1 MSTLSLLRLPGI
13 KMGGSRFLHVGQILA
28 AVDKSNLA
36 KLRKRTG
43 FSISNCKKA
52 LDMHANDIAKAEEW
66 LQAEAQAQGW
76 AKASKLS
83 GRTTAQGLVGVH
95 IDGPVGAI
103 LEVNCETDFVARNEQ
118 FRSLVSQAAKEC
130 AVNTSSLRQD
140 TLLKGV
146 CQCTSSSCQIQSG
159 ISTIHVEFMSEEQLK
174 GMVASDGKT
183 LADHL
188 ALVIGVIG
196 ENMSLPRAARLVAPD
211 GVQLVG
217 YSHPTPSDETKLLGK
232 FGAILALRSPGALT
246 EVARQLCLHVIGMN
260 PKAIGN
266 PDDPKAPNSDDE
278 MLLIHQEFL
287 TDPTKTVGEVLQE
300 ENIEVVDYI
309 RFECGENNK
318 EE

>member
-1 MSTLSLLRLPGI
+1 MATLSLLRLPGI

-52 LDMHANDIAKAEEW
+52 LDMHANDITKAEEW

-140 TLLKGV
+140 TLLK
-146 CQCTSSSCQIQSG
+146 
-159 ISTIHVEFMSEEQLK
+159 EFMSEEQLK